1 MGYVITAII
10 FFIAGFFL
18 ASLLAAN
25 KHTEIAS
32 EAYEAG
38 FAHGCDVGAKE
49 HIRTT
54 K

>member
-10 FFIAGFFL
+10 FFIIGFFL
-18 ASLLAAN
+18 ACILAAN
-25 KHTEIAS
+25 KRAEIAS
-32 EAYEAG
+32 DAYEAG
-38 FAHGCDVGAKE
+38 FAHGCEVGAKE